1 MDKIRI
7 ACIGDSITEG
17 YGTADPISDC
27 YPAVLQRKLG
37 EDVEVRNFGIS
48 GFCVLDTADCPYL
61 STMQYQASLRF
72 KPDIVIIML
81 GSNDSKIANF
91 AGHDNDFRRTYG
103 ELLTVYMDLPQRPD
117 VYAVTSPT
125 AWRKEGELYW
135 DYMVSPEIIHERIV
149 DMQKLTA
156 GLLDVPVIDMHQMTQ
171 KMKKYFEDGVHP
183 NTEGSKKIAEMIV
196 ERISESV
203 QKHAER
209 KAKEKIN
216 GFL

>member
-1 MDKIRI
+1 
-7 ACIGDSITEG
+7 
-17 YGTADPISDC
+17 
-27 YPAVLQRKLG
+27 
-37 EDVEVRNFGIS
+37 
-48 GFCVLDTADCPYL
+48 
-61 STMQYQASLRF
+61 
-72 KPDIVIIML
+72 
-81 GSNDSKIANF
+81 
-91 AGHDNDFRRTYG
+91 
-103 ELLTVYMDLPQRPD
+103 MDLPQRPD

-183 NTEGSKKIAEMIV
+183 NTEGSKKIAEMIE

-216 GFL
+216 

>member
-1 MDKIRI
+1 MTGVQTC
-7 ACIGDSITEG
+7 AL
-17 YGTADPISDC
+17 PIS
-27 YPAVLQRKLG
+27 
-37 EDVEVRNFGIS
+37 
-48 GFCVLDTADCPYL
+48 
-61 STMQYQASLRF
+61 
-72 KPDIVIIML
+72 
-81 GSNDSKIANF
+81 NF

-183 NTEGSKKIAEMIV
+183 NTEGSKKIAEMIE

-216 GFL
+216 

>member
-48 GFCVLDTADCPYL
+48 GFCVLDTADCPYR

-103 ELLTVYMDLPQRPD
+103 ELLTVYMDLPQSPD

-156 GLLDVPVIDMHQMTQ
+156 RLLDVPVIDMHQMTQ
-171 KMKKYFEDGVHP
+171 GMKKYFKDGVHP
-183 NTEGSKKIAEMIV
+183 DTEGSEKIAEMIA

-216 GFL
+216 